1 MDRKA
6 SRLWHIMR
14 YKWRFDGIELSDLV
28 QSAVRGVSALAYS
41 HSSSNIQ
48 YSPVCK
54 SHPMHHA
61 AFNFDECFECLPAGS
76 KETTLLFDSL
86 LMTLP
91 PSSCLDFFIGN
102 IVVHKETTIMLY
114 PLSPRSIYLVY
125 HFVIAV
131 SSVSC
136 LKSICGVQMFNLS
149 IKDSISEQ
157 ITKDSWEN
165 CAMKALCQN
174 IITHT
179 SSSFLSIDLK

>member
-1 MDRKA
+1 
-6 SRLWHIMR
+6 MR

-54 SHPMHHA
+54 THPMHHA
-61 AFNFDECFECLPAGS
+61 AINFDECFECLPAGS

-114 PLSPRSIYLVY
+114 NNNPLSPRSIYLAC

-157 ITKDSWEN
+157 ITKDS
-165 CAMKALCQN
+165 
-174 IITHT
+174 
-179 SSSFLSIDLK
+179 